1 MCLIAGYLD
10 SELYLKENASGDKP
24 VKKARGGVAS
34 RKAKANSIAAHAV
47 RSKAKAENASSQPQV
62 GEQSTRSANLS
73 KAGDLSFVL
82 NDPSASSPPRHASL
96 KSSST
101 QPSKQQ
107 QNQSTPGSEQA
118 QGFAPTEP
126 AHNRTS
132 LILPT
137 DVSSRTHK
145 KAKGSGLLLV

>member
-1 MCLIAGYLD
+1 M
-10 SELYLKENASGDKP
+10 YLKENASGDKP

-47 RSKAKAENASSQPQV
+47 RSKAKADNVSSQPQV
-62 GEQSTRSANLS
+62 AEQSTRSANLS

-82 NDPSASSPPRHASL
+82 NDPSGSSPPRHSSL
-96 KSSST
+96 KSSNT

-107 QNQSTPGSEQA
+107 QSQPTPSSEQS

-132 LILPT
+132 LILPA
-137 DVSSRTHK
+137 DVSSRTHE
-145 KAKGSGLLLV
+145 KAKGPGLLHV